1 MQGDESLAS
10 GGRSAQALRTRAAR
24 WASVPLMLVVIML
37 LGSVLIPARETW
49 RIMHL
54 LRETTNV
61 IEPARVVG
69 AGLEVGLTVES
80 AALES
85 YAFSGDSVQLVRY
98 RAAAAEADRRL
109 ATIED
114 LARKLDAEAIDRA
127 VAVRSRIVEWR
138 EMSRGLV
145 ER

>member
-1 MQGDESLAS
+1 MQSDESFVS
-10 GGRSAQALRTRAAR
+10 WGRRAQALRTRSAR

-61 IEPARVVG
+61 IEPARFVG

-80 AALES
+80 AALEG
-85 YAFSGDSVQLVRY
+85 YALSGDSVQLVRY
-98 RAAAAEADRRL
+98 RSAAAEDDRRL
-109 ATIED
+109 ATIEE
-114 LARKLDAEAIDRA
+114 LARKL
-127 VAVRSRIVEWR
+127 
-138 EMSRGLV
+138 
-145 ER
+145 